1 MTVIMSNIDVV
12 ACVKYLVDASVAPG
26 LNYLFMSGI
35 CLIYL
40 FQS

>member
-1 MTVIMSNIDVV
+1 MTVIMSDIDVV
-12 ACVKYLVDASVAPG
+12 DCVKYLVDASVAPG
-26 LNYLFMSGI
+26 LNYLFMIGI